1 MQTNQ
6 NHETIF
12 RNKNHAG
19 WMQQAQNF
27 VIFTMLPFAGA
38 LDLQYEFTSF
48 LVKILIIGVLLIQQS
63 IIH

>member
-19 WMQQAQNF
+19 WMQHAKNF

-48 LVKILIIGVLLIQQS
+48 LVKILIIGVI
-63 IIH
+63 